1 MSFQAMTWAVNQKC
15 GSAASKL
22 VLLMLANHSNGYT
35 GQCNPRHKTLADEC
49 EMRVETLKIHLKN
62 LESLGLITILPQFA
76 EGVQLPNQYLVN
88 FGGGGGEI
96 RTGGGGEI
104 RTGGGGEKHPPINQE
119 FNQEDKHS
127 PKPPATPGA
136 ERDVVSA
143 AFAAFWKT
151 YPKKVGKDA
160 AEKVWAR
167 KVKAEDVQAVMD
179 ALDKHRSTEQWT
191 QEGGRFIPHPSTWLN
206 QGRWK
211 DEELADEESSRA
223 KLFAGVL

>member
-22 VLLMLANHSNGYT
+22 VLLMLANHCNGHT
-35 GQCNPRHKTLADEC
+35 GQCNPRHKTLAEEC
-49 EMRVETLKIHLKN
+49 EMRVETLKTHLKH
-62 LESLGLITILPQFA
+62 LESLDLVTIVPQFS
-76 EGVQLPNQYLVN
+76 EGVQLPNQYIVN
-88 FGGGGGEI
+88 FGGVGVNFW
-96 RTGGGGEI
+96 
-104 RTGGGGEKHPPINQE
+104 GGGGEKHPPINQE

-127 PKPPATPGA
+127 PIPPAPQAPGA

-167 KVKAEDVQAVMD
+167 KVKADDVQAVMD
-179 ALDKHRSTEQWT
+179 ALDKQRSSEQWN
-191 QEGGRFIPHPSTWLN
+191 QDGGRFIPHPSTWLN

-211 DEELADEESSRA
+211 DEELADEEPSRS